1 MDLEDLEPRKKK
13 PTPPDLDRLSVEE
26 LNEYVA
32 TLQAEMDRVKAKIA
46 SKTAYLA
53 GAAALFK
60 SG

>member
-26 LNEYVA
+26 LNEYA
-32 TLQAEMDRVKAKIA
+32 ETLRVEMERVKAKIA
-46 SKTAYLA
+46 AKSAYLA

-60 SG
+60 TR